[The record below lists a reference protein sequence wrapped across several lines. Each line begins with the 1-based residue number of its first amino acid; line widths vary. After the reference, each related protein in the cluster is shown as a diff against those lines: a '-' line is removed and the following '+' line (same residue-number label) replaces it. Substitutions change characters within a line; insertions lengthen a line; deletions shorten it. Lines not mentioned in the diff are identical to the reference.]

1 MPSEPLL
8 HHTGVGNTVPAFTMI
23 NGFLYQIVLL
33 LSFTSMALFKS
44 CSLLQLQQSSLAC
57 QKLLAQL
64 TGRPEHCLDDRM
76 DFKLPEEIKNLQ
88 QSQKVDTSFVVYE
101 MLKNIFEIF
110 RKDTSNTGWDVAII
124 KKLFTELNQQL
135 DRLEKILERKIEEE
149 NLTWGNVRTFLR
161 LKSYYWNI
169 VRYLKNKEYS
179 ICAWTIV
186 QVEILRNFSFIN
198 SLTEGLE
205 N

>member
-8 HHTGVGNTVPAFTMI
+8 HHTGVGNTAPAFTMT
-23 NGFLYQIVLL
+23 NGFLFQVVLL
-33 LSFTSMALFKS
+33 LCFSSMGLFKS

-64 TGRPEHCLDDRM
+64 NGRPEHCLDDRM

-88 QSQKVDTSFVVYE
+88 QSQKVDTTFVVYE

-110 RKDTSNTGWDVAII
+110 RKDTSNTGWDMAII
-124 KKLFTELNQQL
+124 KKLFTELNQQM